1 MDPLIFTPLLKR
13 LVWGGRRLGELLGKR
28 LGDHDDY
35 AESWEIV
42 DHGDDQSVVASG
54 PLAGKSLRQLLDEFP
69 RELLGRDAALAAEGF
84 PLLLKYLD
92 CHRVLS
98 VQVHPDDEYASR
110 MPVPDKGKTEA
121 WYVLDAG
128 PDSRI
133 YAGLRPGVDAEQLA
147 TAVAEGSCQEL
158 LHAIT
163 PRVGECYFIP
173 AGTVHALGEGLVVAE
188 IQQSSDTTFRLFDWN
203 RVDAQGR
210 SRDLHVAEA
219 LAVTDFARGPV
230 TAQTPVDDTDGLQTL
245 VRCHAFELRAA
256 HWGASGE
263 SAASGHTLPIG
274 TPVRLGGDNRMRLI
288 TVVCGRVTIRQSE
301 ASKDDHP
308 SITLG
313 IGDSA
318 ILPAATGPISAE
330 SESGPTTLLVAQ
342 LP

>member
-1 MDPLIFTPLLKR
+1 MDTLLFTPLIKR
-13 LVWGGRRLGELLGKR
+13 HVWGGRRLGELLGKR

-42 DHGDDQSVVASG
+42 DHGEDQSVVASG

-69 RELLGRDAALAAEGF
+69 RELLGRDATLAADGF

-98 VQVHPDDEYASR
+98 VQVHPDDAYASR
-110 MPVPDKGKTEA
+110 MPVPDRGKTEA

-133 YAGLRPGVDAEQLA
+133 YAGLRPGVDAKQLA
-147 TAVAEGSCQEL
+147 TAVAQGRCEEL

-230 TAQTPVDDTDGLQTL
+230 TPQTPEIDPDGLQTL

-256 HWGASGE
+256 HWGNSGK
-263 SAASGHTLPIG
+263 SAASDHTLPIDSP
-274 TPVRLGGDNRMRLI
+274 TRLGGDNRMRLI
-288 TVVCGRVTIRQSE
+288 TVVRGRVSIRQAETSQE
-301 ASKDDHP
+301 DRP

-318 ILPAATGPISAE
+318 ILPAAGGPYSAVA
-330 SESGPTTLLVAQ
+330 ESGPTTLLLAQ